1 MVDVDCELCM
11 PAVRHVIVVVAHAH
25 ATVTKKQT
33 FMRRAVGTS

>member
-1 MVDVDCELCM
+1 MVDVDCALRV
-11 PAVRHVIVVVAHAH
+11 PAVRHVVVAH